1 MNTKP
6 RKKDASTLREL
17 PAPEKL
23 ARMIASGN
31 YRLALCKRFLRS
43 PLVVLEKRVVREHS
57 RDLGGSGHY
66 DFWTTTHWE
75 PATVTYDDRPRVEG
89 LPIAA

>member
-1 MNTKP
+1 MNKP
-6 RKKDASTLREL
+6 TRKKDTAKLKEL

-31 YRLALCKRFLRS
+31 YRLALRKRFLRS
-43 PLVVLEKRVVREHS
+43 PLVILEKRVLMYPGGFIGL
-57 RDLGGSGHY
+57 DLSNVP
-66 DFWTTTHWE
+66 TKTHWV
-75 PATVTYDDRPRVEG
+75 PATVTHSRYAKVED

>member
-1 MNTKP
+1 MTRTP
-6 RKKDASTLREL
+6 RKKDAARLKEL

-31 YRLALCKRFLRS
+31 YRLALRRRFMRA
-43 PLVVLEKRVVREHS
+43 PLVILEKRVLTYPGGFIGL
-57 RDLGGSGHY
+57 DLRNVPTKTR
-66 DFWTTTHWE
+66 WV
-75 PATVTYDDRPRVEG
+75 PATVTHSEYAKVED

>member
-1 MNTKP
+1 MATP
-6 RKKDASTLREL
+6 RKKETAKLKEL

-31 YRLALCKRFLRS
+31 YRLALRKRFMRA
-43 PLVVLEKRVVREHS
+43 PLVILEKRVTRHHGRS
-57 RDLGGSGHY
+57 YGY
-66 DFWTTTHWE
+66 DIEEWTTTHWE
-75 PATVTYDDRPRVEG
+75 PATVSYDGRPKVED

>member
-1 MNTKP
+1 MNAKP
-6 RKKDASTLREL
+6 RKRDAAQLREL

-31 YRLALCKRFLRS
+31 YRLALRKRFLRS
-43 PLVVLEKRVVREHS
+43 PLVILEKRVIREHGAYNGLDVDVWKS
-57 RDLGGSGHY
+57 
-66 DFWTTTHWE
+66 THWE
-75 PATVTYDDRPRVEG
+75 PATVTYDERPKVED